1 LSIGDTLDPSHIRRV
16 LVTKLRHRGDVLL
29 ASPVLSALKRHL
41 PEAEI
46 DAPAYHCGRG
56 MRILHTEASCGW
68 GGQEIRILEEA
79 RGLIARG
86 HEISLACPPH
96 ARIFSEAGRHG
107 VPVIALPIGRKNL
120 RGLFALR
127 RHILRI
133 RPDVINTHSS
143 TDTWLAALARL
154 FLSTPPPL
162 VRTRHISAPIPCNAA
177 SRWLYTRATAH
188 IVTTGERLRETL
200 IRENGYPGEMITSI
214 PTGVDPQRFQPGD
227 RLAARQELGLDPD
240 LRYIGIV
247 ATLRSW
253 KGHHHLIDACRQIV
267 GHDWR
272 LLIIGDGPR
281 WDYLREMV
289 ARLGLDERVRFLGQ
303 REDPEHW
310 LPAFDLF
317 CLPSY
322 ANEGV
327 PQAILQAMLAGLPI
341 VTTPVGSITEAVEHG
356 KSALIVAPGDITAL
370 AQAIQRLLD
379 NPELGRSLGEAARS
393 TALAHH
399 TREAML
405 DAMQGLFERVTRAH

>member
-1 LSIGDTLDPSHIRRV
+1 
-16 LVTKLRHRGDVLL
+16 
-29 ASPVLSALKRHL
+29 
-41 PEAEI
+41 
-46 DAPAYHCGRG
+46 

-79 RGLIARG
+79 KGLIGRG
-86 HEISLACPPH
+86 HDVSLACPPE
-96 ARIFSEAGRHG
+96 ARIFSEAQRYG
-107 VPVIALPIGRKNL
+107 VPAAALPIGRKSL
-120 RGLFALR
+120 RSLIALR
-127 RHILRI
+127 RHIART

-143 TDTWLAALARL
+143 TDTWIAALARL
-154 FLSTPPPL
+154 FLAAPPPL
-162 VRTRHISAPIPCNAA
+162 VRTRHISAPIPRNAA
-177 SRWLYTRATAH
+177 SRWLYTRATTH

-200 IRENGYPGEMITSI
+200 IRDNGYPGGMITSI

-227 RLAARQELGLDPD
+227 RLAARQALGLDPA
-240 LRYIGIV
+240 LRYVGIV

-253 KGHHHLIDACRQIV
+253 KGHHYLIDACREIK

-281 WDYLREMV
+281 RDYLREMV
-289 ARLGLDERVRFLGQ
+289 ARLQLGERVSFLGQ
-303 REDPEHW
+303 RDDPERW

-327 PQAILQAMLAGLPI
+327 PQAMVQAMLAGVPI
-341 VTTPVGSITEAVEHG
+341 VTTPVGSITEMVEHE
-356 KSALIVAPGDITAL
+356 KSALLVAPENSSAL

-379 NPELGRSLGEAARS
+379 EPELGSRLVAAARS
-393 TALAHH
+393 TALARY

-405 DAMQGLFERVTRAH
+405 DAMQDIFELVTHAR